1 MKRFKGPIGPKG
13 YTLSNYTDPLQ
24 CGLYGCCADGTKAAD
39 KGGTNCTTPLS
50 RVGSP
55 NNKFKYT
62 SLGGTN
68 HRVFIDDQSGSS
80 FINYDEKEQFMNYT
94 SNDANNYI
102 IKFIILL
109 FVILVAVLMY
119 SKYKK

>member
-1 MKRFKGPIGPKG
+1 MKLFKNPNGPKG
-13 YTLSNYTDPLQ
+13 YTLSGYKTQ
-24 CGLYGCCADGTKAAD
+24 CGDYGCCADGTKAAN
-39 KGGTNCTTPLS
+39 KGGTNCTTPLN

-55 NNKFKYT
+55 SNKFKYT

-68 HRVFIDDQSGSS
+68 HSVSIDDQSGSS
-80 FINYDEKEQFMNYT
+80 FINYGVEEPFMNYT

-109 FVILVAVLMY
+109 FVILVTVLMY